1 MQLSGRGLKTTKGR
15 ASGGTKRVYTG
26 IGHECT
32 VMGRRRTVC
41 VGVGSCG
48 ERGEDVEKGKCY
60 ILVQSTVLGHPQE
73 GGHKN
78 LFHCATSSSQ

>member
-1 MQLSGRGLKTTKGR
+1 M
-15 ASGGTKRVYTG
+15 
-26 IGHECT
+26 
-32 VMGRRRTVC
+32 C